1 MFVLAPKNKTKTKA
15 GTQNAKQKKKGPRI
29 NIFLLTGTTYE
40 HQDSTTWQLTLNRM
54 SNWNNFLLN
63 KVTGKIIC
71 DILDN
76 GLVNLF
82 PVNLHLFAREPIH

>member
-1 MFVLAPKNKTKTKA
+1 MFVLAPKTKKKKQKQ
-15 GTQNAKQKKKGPRI
+15 GHKIQNKKKGPRI

-40 HQDSTTWQLTLNRM
+40 HQDSTTWQLTLNCM